1 MEGTLWYK
9 FSCGLRGF
17 HIYSNIW
24 KPKLTEKI
32 NITHDRGNMYNPNA
46 MAGKIMLPGTLV
58 ASIVGYIPKEISCY
72 TRYIVEHGASVD
84 AFVLATHYRPSPL
97 IQGGLEIPIE
107 LVVKLT
113 DNEVNSA
120 KLQKYRKF
128 VDENYREPVDG
139 KFADDT
145 ERILKLIGAQ
155 NAGPGEDDDDE
166 DKEHESDQ

>member
-1 MEGTLWYK
+1 
-9 FSCGLRGF
+9 
-17 HIYSNIW
+17 
-24 KPKLTEKI
+24 
-32 NITHDRGNMYNPNA
+32 

-58 ASIVGYIPKEISCY
+58 ASIVGHIPKEISRY

-84 AFVLATHYRPSPL
+84 AFVLATHHRPSPL
-97 IQGGLEIPIE
+97 IQEGLEIPIK

-128 VDENYREPVDG
+128 VDE

-145 ERILKLIGAQ
+145 ERILKHIGAQ

-166 DKEHESDQ
+166 DIEHESDQ

>member
-1 MEGTLWYK
+1 
-9 FSCGLRGF
+9 
-17 HIYSNIW
+17 
-24 KPKLTEKI
+24 
-32 NITHDRGNMYNPNA
+32 MYDPNA

-58 ASIVGYIPKEISCY
+58 TSIVVHIRKEISRY

-84 AFVLATHYRPSPL
+84 AFVLATHHRPSPL
-97 IQGGLEIPIE
+97 IQEGLEVPIK

-120 KLQKYRKF
+120 KLQIFRKF
-128 VDENYREPVDG
+128 VDENYRERVDG
-139 KFADDT
+139 KFAEDT

-155 NAGPGEDDDDE
+155 NAGPEEDDDDE